1 MTGGVFADK
10 VKKKEQNPNFYSSDF
25 AESGGDEGDRTL
37 DLTDANRTLSQLSY
51 APRYEIVVGIELNR
65 PGSPASHDKQNIIDG
80 KGLKIK
86 QKTEKERTNLQDL
99 DVLARPKWKENAPF
113 WPVFYANGRM

>member
-1 MTGGVFADK
+1 MTGGVSTDK
-10 VKKKEQNPNFYSSDF
+10 VKKKTQNPNYFSSDF

-37 DLTDANRTLSQLSY
+37 DLTDANRTL
-51 APRYEIVVGIELNR
+51 
-65 PGSPASHDKQNIIDG
+65 SPASHDKQNIIDG

>member
-1 MTGGVFADK
+1 MQDREAAGYERKNPVCGILVVKGKNTAMTGGVFADK

-51 APRYEIVVGIELNR
+51 APTTR
-65 PGSPASHDKQNIIDG
+65 P
-80 KGLKIK
+80 L
-86 QKTEKERTNLQDL
+86 
-99 DVLARPKWKENAPF
+99 
-113 WPVFYANGRM
+113 

>member
-1 MTGGVFADK
+1 MTDGVSTDK

-25 AESGGDEGDRTL
+25 AENGGDEGDRTL

-65 PGSPASHDKQNIIDG
+65 PGSQLSYAP
-80 KGLKIK
+80 
-86 QKTEKERTNLQDL
+86 KT
-99 DVLARPKWKENAPF
+99 
-113 WPVFYANGRM
+113 